1 MEHKLKDKVA
11 LITGG
16 TRGIGRAI
24 AEELASAGVHLLLNY
39 VARKPQEEMTEKLRK
54 CSVKVVTCAGDVSN
68 EKDVSEMFALVDREF
83 GRIDIL
89 VNNAGILKV
98 GYLHEMDDHDW
109 DVIVGVNMK
118 GVFNC
123 SKAAAARM
131 IPRHS
136 GKIINVSSQIA
147 WLPVAGAGAYCATK
161 MAVITLTK
169 TMAAELGPYGI
180 SVLSIA
186 PGMIETD
193 LNDEIRRKGGRENL
207 RPIAAGRIGLPKD
220 VADLVVFLCSPSGDY
235 LTGSIV
241 EISGGTMAVQNP
253 WDAYAKAGVQV

>member
-1 MEHKLKDKVA
+1 MTLKDKVA

-16 TRGIGRAI
+16 TRGIGWAI
-24 AEELASAGVHLLLNY
+24 AEELAAEGVHLLLNY
-39 VARKPQEEMTEKLRK
+39 VARKPQDEMTEELRK
-54 CSVKVVTCAGDVSN
+54 RGVRVVTCAGDVSK
-68 EKDVSEMFALVDREF
+68 EKDVNQMFELADREF

-89 VNNAGILKV
+89 VNNAGILKP
-98 GYLHEMDDHDW
+98 GYLHEMSEHDW
-109 DVIVGVNMK
+109 DLSVGVNLK

-131 IPRHS
+131 IPRRS

-180 SVLSIA
+180 SVIAVA
-186 PGMIETD
+186 PGMIETE
-193 LNDEIRRKGGRENL
+193 LNAEIRARVGQEAA
-207 RPIAAGRIGLPKD
+207 RPIAAGRIGRPKD
-220 VADLVVFLCSPSGDY
+220 VADLVVFLCSPRADY
-235 LTGSIV
+235 LTGAIV
-241 EISGGTMAVQNP
+241 DISGGTMAVQNP
-253 WDAYAKAGVQV
+253 WDAWAKAGVQP